1 VRRRPVISST
11 LAALALG
18 ATIASPAP
26 QPADAAYPGRAGR
39 IAMAI
44 LTPGHPAEIWSVSST
59 GARPRRIL
67 HLRTDAVGPS
77 WSADG
82 RRLTLVI
89 GGAVW
94 RVNGDGQRLARVTG
108 RSVVDAESPA
118 WSPRGTRLVFA
129 ARTSGANFDIY
140 SCRTD
145 GSGLRRLTR
154 SPRPDEHPSWSP
166 DGRRIVFTRASSTLR
181 SDLWLMNADGRA
193 QRRLGLGGSPDWS
206 PDGKRIAFTL
216 GNAVAVMRVDGSG
229 LTRLVDGPGAAGDPA
244 WSPDGRRI
252 AFWSDRASGEA
263 TKGDLYLVGADGRS
277 IQRLTEQPD
286 LWHFDPSWQPL
297 APFAT
302 APRSP

>member
-1 VRRRPVISST
+1 VRRSPGISST
-11 LAALALG
+11 LAALAL
-18 ATIASPAP
+18 AAAVASPAP
-26 QPADAAYPGRAGR
+26 QPADAAYPGGAGR

-44 LTPGHPAEIWSVSST
+44 LTPGHTVEIWSVSST
-59 GARPRRIL
+59 GTRPRRIL

-118 WSPRGTRLVFA
+118 WSPRGTRIVLA
-129 ARTSGANFDIY
+129 ARTSGPNFDIY
-140 SCRTD
+140 TCRTD

-154 SPRPDEHPSWSP
+154 SPLPDEHPSWSP
-166 DGRRIVFTRASSTLR
+166 DGKRIVFTRATSTLR
-181 SDLWLMNADGRA
+181 SELRLMNADGTA

-216 GNAVAVMRVDGSG
+216 GNAIAVMRVDGSG
-229 LTRLVDGPGAAGDPA
+229 LERLVDGPGAAGDPA

-263 TKGDLYLVGADGRS
+263 TKGDLYVVGADGS
-277 IQRLTEQPD
+277 SVQRLTEQPD

-297 APFAT
+297 GPS
-302 APRSP
+302 RHH